1 MLAVKPS
8 TRLQEPDFFFN
19 GNNLILFYCFSEIR
33 IVASPTA
40 GIWNH
45 LCPQRQRAL
54 EAVEITELEQS
65 VSRVA

>member
-8 TRLQEPDFFFN
+8 ARLQEPDFFFN
-19 GNNLILFYCFSEIR
+19 GNNLILFYCFSEIC

-40 GIWNH
+40 GIWYH
-45 LCPQRQRAL
+45 LRPQRQKAL
-54 EAVEITELEQS
+54 EAVEITELEQP